1 MEESLIS
8 KVPTLAKKKGSNILD
23 PNELKKIEL
32 KKEENEYIYFFI
44 FLFSVLIV
52 IFSSL
57 ANENIRLL
65 LMGLGIIIAL
75 FAYNRTY
82 QKIKNDSKKSF
93 VYENI
98 LLKKDLKNSLKY
110 AKQNNPELVHSID
123 SLVKLFHLN
132 YDFIDITPIIENHL
146 KDSVDQM
153 EKAVNNV
160 IEQIYIV
167 SERAASQVSDVQA
180 LVMNFHAS
188 LELAKN
194 IIDAT
199 ENALKLADSARS
211 ELSINENTLS
221 RLSTNLEEAA
231 EVNRKFEQV
240 VQDLIERTRQI
251 NIIVRSVNDIASQ
264 TNLLSLNAS
273 IEASKAG
280 SAGKGFSVV
289 AAEVRKLAE
298 KSKSSVGSIKVLVD
312 DIQKSVKTTS
322 DSFLHLADSLTSYKE
337 KIQDSS
343 QSLSVIMNNSI
354 KELFSS
360 ITNLYNMA
368 QTYYQNSQII
378 GDAIENVS
386 NNAEETMNLLYKLIE
401 HLQFQDITRQEV
413 DKAIKTIYEINE
425 LKHSIL
431 SDFIIPERD
440 YNINWTERLH
450 KNALGRDEINIEDY

>member
-1 MEESLIS
+1 LIS
-8 KVPTLAKKKGSNILD
+8 ILT
-23 PNELKKIEL
+23 I
-32 KKEENEYIYFFI
+32 
-44 FLFSVLIV
+44 LFSA
-52 IFSSL
+52 F

-65 LMGLGIIIAL
+65 LVSLGIILSI
-75 FAYNRTY
+75 FSYNRTY
-82 QKIKNDSKKSF
+82 QKIKLNSKTASI
-93 VYENI
+93 YEDI
-98 LLKKDLKNSLKY
+98 IIKKDLKNTLKLVEE
-110 AKQNNPELVHSID
+110 NNPELLD
-123 SLVKLFHLN
+123 GLNSLIKLAQLN
-132 YDFIDITPIIENHL
+132 YDTIDITPIIENHL

-153 EKAVNNV
+153 EKSVNKV

-167 SERAASQVSDVQA
+167 SERAVSQVSDVQA

-199 ENALKLADSARS
+199 EKALKLAESARS
-211 ELSINENTLS
+211 ELSINEHTLS
-221 RLSTNLEEAA
+221 TLSTNLEEAA
-231 EVNRKFEQV
+231 KVNRRFEQV
-240 VQDLIERTRQI
+240 VQNLIERTRQI

-343 QSLSVIMNNSI
+343 QSLSVIMNSSI
-354 KELFSS
+354 EELFFS

-413 DKAIKTIYEINE
+413 DKAVKTIYELNE
-425 LKHSIL
+425 LKYSIL
-431 SDFIIPERD
+431 KDFILPERNSKID
-440 YNINWTERLH
+440 WETRLY
-450 KNALGRDEINIEDY
+450 KNALGRDSIGIEDY

>member
-1 MEESLIS
+1 MS
-8 KVPTLAKKKGSNILD
+8 
-23 PNELKKIEL
+23 
-32 KKEENEYIYFFI
+32 
-44 FLFSVLIV
+44 
-52 IFSSL
+52 IFS
-57 ANENIRLL
+57 
-65 LMGLGIIIAL
+65 
-75 FAYNRTY
+75 YNRTY
-82 QKIKNDSKKSF
+82 QKIKLNSKTASI
-93 VYENI
+93 YEDI
-98 LLKKDLKNSLKY
+98 IIKKDLKNTLKLVEE
-110 AKQNNPELVHSID
+110 NNPELLD
-123 SLVKLFHLN
+123 GLNSLIKLAQLN
-132 YDFIDITPIIENHL
+132 YDTIDITPIIENHL

-153 EKAVNNV
+153 EKSVNKV

-167 SERAASQVSDVQA
+167 SERAVSQVSDVQA

-199 ENALKLADSARS
+199 EKALKLAESARS
-211 ELSINENTLS
+211 ELSINEHTLS
-221 RLSTNLEEAA
+221 TLSTNLEEAA
-231 EVNRKFEQV
+231 KVNRRFEQV
-240 VQDLIERTRQI
+240 VQNLIERTRQI

-343 QSLSVIMNNSI
+343 QSLSVIMNSSI
-354 KELFSS
+354 EELFFS

-413 DKAIKTIYEINE
+413 DKAVKTIYELNE
-425 LKHSIL
+425 LKYSIL
-431 SDFIIPERD
+431 KDFILPERNSKID
-440 YNINWTERLH
+440 WETRLY
-450 KNALGRDEINIEDY
+450 KNALGRDSIGIEDY

>member
-65 LMGLGIIIAL
+65 LMGLGIIVSL

-82 QKIKNDSKKSF
+82 QKIKNDSKKS
-93 VYENI
+93 VIYENI

>member
-1 MEESLIS
+1 MIS
-8 KVPTLAKKKGSNILD
+8 ILT
-23 PNELKKIEL
+23 I
-32 KKEENEYIYFFI
+32 
-44 FLFSVLIV
+44 LFSA
-52 IFSSL
+52 F

-65 LMGLGIIIAL
+65 LVSLGIILSI
-75 FAYNRTY
+75 FSYNRTY
-82 QKIKNDSKKSF
+82 QKIKLNSKTASI
-93 VYENI
+93 YEDI
-98 LLKKDLKNSLKY
+98 IIKKDLKNTLKLVQ
-110 AKQNNPELVHSID
+110 KNNPELLD
-123 SLVKLFHLN
+123 GLNSLIKLAQLN
-132 YDFIDITPIIENHL
+132 YDTIDITPIIENHL

-153 EKAVNNV
+153 EKSVNKV

-199 ENALKLADSARS
+199 EKALKLAESARS
-211 ELSINENTLS
+211 ELSINEHTLS
-221 RLSTNLEEAA
+221 TLSTNLEEAA
-231 EVNRKFEQV
+231 KVNRRFEQV
-240 VQDLIERTRQI
+240 VQNLIERTRQI

-343 QSLSVIMNNSI
+343 QSLSVIMNSSI
-354 KELFSS
+354 EELFFS

-413 DKAIKTIYEINE
+413 DKAVKTIYELNE
-425 LKHSIL
+425 LKYSIL
-431 SDFIIPERD
+431 KDFILPERNSKID
-440 YNINWTERLH
+440 WETRLY
-450 KNALGRDEINIEDY
+450 KNALGRDSIGIEDY

>member
-1 MEESLIS
+1 MIS
-8 KVPTLAKKKGSNILD
+8 ILT
-23 PNELKKIEL
+23 I
-32 KKEENEYIYFFI
+32 
-44 FLFSVLIV
+44 LFSA
-52 IFSSL
+52 F

-65 LMGLGIIIAL
+65 LVSLGIILSI
-75 FAYNRTY
+75 FSYNRTY
-82 QKIKNDSKKSF
+82 QKIKLNSKTSSI
-93 VYENI
+93 YEDI
-98 LLKKDLKNSLKY
+98 IIKKDLKNTLKLVE
-110 AKQNNPELVHSID
+110 KNNPELLD
-123 SLVKLFHLN
+123 GLNSLIKLAQLN
-132 YDFIDITPIIENHL
+132 YDTIDITPIIENHL

-153 EKAVNNV
+153 EKSVNKV

-199 ENALKLADSARS
+199 ERALKLAESARS
-211 ELSINENTLS
+211 ELSINEHTLS
-221 RLSTNLEEAA
+221 NLSTNLEEAA
-231 EVNRKFEQV
+231 KVNRRFEQV
-240 VQDLIERTRQI
+240 VQNLIERTRQI

-343 QSLSVIMNNSI
+343 QSLSVIMNSSI
-354 KELFSS
+354 EELFFS

-413 DKAIKTIYEINE
+413 DKAVKTIYELNE
-425 LKHSIL
+425 LKYSIL
-431 SDFIIPERD
+431 KDFILPERNSKID
-440 YNINWTERLH
+440 WETRLY
-450 KNALGRDEINIEDY
+450 KNALGRDSIGIEDY

>member
-1 MEESLIS
+1 MIS
-8 KVPTLAKKKGSNILD
+8 ILT
-23 PNELKKIEL
+23 I
-32 KKEENEYIYFFI
+32 
-44 FLFSVLIV
+44 LFSA
-52 IFSSL
+52 F
-57 ANENIRLL
+57 ANENTRLL
-65 LMGLGIIIAL
+65 LVSLGIILSI
-75 FAYNRTY
+75 FSYNRTY
-82 QKIKNDSKKSF
+82 QKIKTNSETSSI
-93 VYENI
+93 YEDI
-98 LLKKDLKNSLKY
+98 IIKKDLKNTLKLVE
-110 AKQNNPELVHSID
+110 KNNPELIGGLN
-123 SLVKLFHLN
+123 SLIKLAQLN
-132 YDFIDITPIIENHL
+132 YDTIDITPIIENHL

-153 EKAVNNV
+153 EKSVNKV

-199 ENALKLADSARS
+199 EKALKLAESARS

-221 RLSTNLEEAA
+221 SLSTNLEEAA
-231 EVNRKFEQV
+231 KVNRRFEQV
-240 VQDLIERTRQI
+240 VQNLIERTRQI

-343 QSLSVIMNNSI
+343 QSLSVIMNSSI
-354 KELFSS
+354 EELFFS

-413 DKAIKTIYEINE
+413 DKAVKTIYELNE
-425 LKHSIL
+425 LKYSIL
-431 SDFIIPERD
+431 KDFILPERNSKID
-440 YNINWTERLH
+440 WETRLH
-450 KNALGRDEINIEDY
+450 KNALGRDSIGIEDY

>member
-65 LMGLGIIIAL
+65 LMGLGIIVSL

-82 QKIKNDSKKSF
+82 QKIKNDSKKS
-93 VYENI
+93 VIYENI

-211 ELSINENTLS
+211 ELSINESTLS

>member
-1 MEESLIS
+1 MIS
-8 KVPTLAKKKGSNILD
+8 ILT
-23 PNELKKIEL
+23 I
-32 KKEENEYIYFFI
+32 
-44 FLFSVLIV
+44 LFSA
-52 IFSSL
+52 F
-57 ANENIRLL
+57 ANENVRLL
-65 LMGLGIIIAL
+65 LVSLGIILSI
-75 FAYNRTY
+75 FSYNRTY
-82 QKIKNDSKKSF
+82 QKIKTNSKISSI
-93 VYENI
+93 YEDI
-98 LLKKDLKNSLKY
+98 IIKKDLKNTLKLVQ
-110 AKQNNPELVHSID
+110 KNNPELLD
-123 SLVKLFHLN
+123 GLNSLIKLAQLN
-132 YDFIDITPIIENHL
+132 YDTIDITPIIENHL

-153 EKAVNNV
+153 EKSVNKV

-167 SERAASQVSDVQA
+167 SERAVSQVSDVQA

-199 ENALKLADSARS
+199 EKALKLAESARS
-211 ELSINENTLS
+211 ELSINEHTLS
-221 RLSTNLEEAA
+221 TLSTNLEEAA
-231 EVNRKFEQV
+231 KVNRRFEQV
-240 VQDLIERTRQI
+240 VQNLIERTRQI

-343 QSLSVIMNNSI
+343 QSLSVIMNSSI
-354 KELFSS
+354 EELFFS

-413 DKAIKTIYEINE
+413 DKAVKTIYELNE
-425 LKHSIL
+425 LKYSIL
-431 SDFIIPERD
+431 KDFILPERNSKID
-440 YNINWTERLH
+440 WETRLY
-450 KNALGRDEINIEDY
+450 KNALGRDSIGIEDY